1 MSDSLPLKSVSD
13 GWVQLLARRGGTNQ
27 VPRAPTTESY
37 FALDGSTNRGVFS
50 PILATL
56 QDAAEKSR
64 KVRYKVSPEGPADFS
79 EARLSSTKVVRE
91 IAAGKDGTMV
101 DDIQP

>member
-1 MSDSLPLKSVSD
+1 
-13 GWVQLLARRGGTNQ
+13 
-27 VPRAPTTESY
+27 
-37 FALDGSTNRGVFS
+37 
-50 PILATL
+50 L